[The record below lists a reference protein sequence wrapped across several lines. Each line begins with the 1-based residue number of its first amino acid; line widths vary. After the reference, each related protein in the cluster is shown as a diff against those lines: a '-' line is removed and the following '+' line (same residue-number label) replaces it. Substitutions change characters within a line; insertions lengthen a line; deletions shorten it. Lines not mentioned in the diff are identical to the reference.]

1 MIYPPSTSK
10 TTVLLVGVV
19 RTVKEVIVL
28 NTKKTTVLVFASVVS
43 TVKEVIVLIH
53 RKQPYFL

>member
-1 MIYPPSTSK
+1 MVLIHRKQPYFLPLSTHCKRSNCFK
-10 TTVLLVGVV
+10 YKETTVTIFVGVV
-19 RTVKEVIVL
+19 R
-28 NTKKTTVLVFASVVS
+28 